1 MEEDVFT
8 REVKQRW
15 RKRQRERQK
24 SNRLRLAKQ
33 QLCTCITL
41 FRTFLCRH
49 YTTSTWKC
57 LISRFV
63 ETVSTKERLSI
74 SFCELR
80 YRLLEFNSRKKCQHL
95 KNWTRWNKRDK
106 VWISGN
112 SLLKWPS
119 RCRRRRAKHC
129 RRIVNWPI
137 TTDVDN
143 PVSQSES
150 KERKPPWRAGKR
162 MLASNA

>member
-8 REVKQRW
+8 RKVKQRW

-63 ETVSTKERLSI
+63 ETKSTKQRLSI
-74 SFCELR
+74 CFFELR
-80 YRLLEFNSRKKCQHL
+80 YRLLEFNSRKKCQHV

-106 VWISGN
+106 VWIGGN

-119 RCRRRRAKHC
+119 LCCRRRCCLSSLLILGILCEGYQGAQSTVGEYW
-129 RRIVNWPI
+129 IGQ
-137 TTDVDN
+137 
-143 PVSQSES
+143 SQQT
-150 KERKPPWRAGKR
+150 
-162 MLASNA
+162 